1 MIAFLK
7 TILYVPIFNILV
19 FLVWL
24 IPNHSVGWAI
34 IVLTIIV
41 RLVLLPSS
49 IKSSKASL
57 KLQMLQPEINR
68 IRKEIKDQQ
77 AQGKAIMDLYKKEG
91 ASPFG
96 SCLPLLIQLPIIF
109 VLYQVFLNINKNGL
123 AGETIYSFIPHVD
136 TINTLFFGLDLAV
149 PEKWALPIVAGVTQF
164 ILSKMMIPPTPP
176 TTAGSANDPTA
187 MLNKQM
193 VYLFPIITIIFA
205 RSLPAALSLYWIVT
219 TLFGIGQQI
228 YVNKAVRNQKQFKA
242 EVAEDEKEIE
252 EEIVELKSEEKP
264 APKKKDFMTNLMN
277 KRLDKQERK
286 TGVEV
291 TIRKKQ

>member
-123 AGETIYSFIPHVD
+123 LPTFKFVVTYAAG
-136 TINTLFFGLDLAV
+136 
-149 PEKWALPIVAGVTQF
+149 
-164 ILSKMMIPPTPP
+164 
-176 TTAGSANDPTA
+176 
-187 MLNKQM
+187 
-193 VYLFPIITIIFA
+193 
-205 RSLPAALSLYWIVT
+205 LYFTKV
-219 TLFGIGQQI
+219 
-228 YVNKAVRNQKQFKA
+228 
-242 EVAEDEKEIE
+242 
-252 EEIVELKSEEKP
+252 
-264 APKKKDFMTNLMN
+264 
-277 KRLDKQERK
+277 
-286 TGVEV
+286 
-291 TIRKKQ
+291 